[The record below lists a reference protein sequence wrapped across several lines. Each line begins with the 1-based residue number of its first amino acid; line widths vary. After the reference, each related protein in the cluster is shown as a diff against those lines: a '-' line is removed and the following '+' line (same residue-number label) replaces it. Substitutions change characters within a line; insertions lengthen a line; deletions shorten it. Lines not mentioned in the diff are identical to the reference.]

1 MGFDSIFHNLSKF
14 DTFESEGSDIN
25 MAVRRANNLAIY
37 IAVTVPLLL
46 AIFFTLKNFTL
57 YSDVVIVLLIA
68 ALLAGGC
75 RIINLSYAGR

>member
-46 AIFFTLKNFTL
+46 AIFLH
-57 YSDVVIVLLIA
+57 
-68 ALLAGGC
+68 
-75 RIINLSYAGR
+75 